1 MKANLFLAAS
11 LLFSASLTS
20 SFAATPEEAP
30 ATWVG
35 NSAVNVNGTWYY
47 CGTSFDWCSGGAFH
61 QNNLGEIS
69 ALYLGGQSQA
79 TANSNWNQ
87 GSTLTM
93 SYQIDDGAVST
104 IDLTIYQWDQG
115 EYGKNMVFQS
125 GGSSFEDTFIDISSF
140 EAGSTHTLSV
150 WFHDRDKYYDSN
162 FPNNY
167 VAEFTKKAPT
177 PLANSTDIT
186 EAMDAADGDPI
197 DVQLNGLTLY
207 KDTYWNTICLPFS
220 LSQIEI
226 ETSPL
231 AGAVIN
237 ELLES
242 TITDGA
248 LTLTFGSVSEITA
261 GIPYIIKW
269 TSNEDPVVD
278 PIFTGVTLT
287 TDQAGFVS
295 GDFIFS
301 GYFDPSSISGEEYL
315 YLGNENTLYYPSE
328 PVEVGPF
335 RAYFVSSDVEGEIKA
350 FVLNFDDDNEATA
363 IQQISQP
370 STLNS
375 HLTPYF
381 TLDGRRL
388 PSQPTTTG
396 IYIHN
401 GTKVIIK

>member
-125 GGSSFEDTFIDISSF
+125 GGSSFEDTFVDISSF

-207 KDTYWNTICLPFS
+207 KDTYWNTICLPFD
-220 LSQIEI
+220 LSEVEI

-231 AGAVIN
+231 AGIEIC
-237 ELLES
+237 ELNGS
-242 TITDGA
+242 A
-248 LTLTFGSVSEITA
+248 LDDEGTLSLYFETA
-261 GIPYIIKW
+261 TSISAGVPYIVKW
-269 TSNEDPVVD
+269 TSEETSVEN
-278 PIFTGVTLT
+278 PIFTGVTLSKDLFPKNSSAVT
-287 TDQAGFVS
+287 FQGC
-295 GDFIFS
+295 FS
-301 GYFDPSSISGEEYL
+301 PSDINGEDYL
-315 YLGNENTLYYPSE
+315 YLGDENTLYWPQSNKTI
-328 PVEVGPF
+328 GAF
-335 RAYFVSSDVEGEIKA
+335 RAYFKLAESQASQIKA
-350 FVLNFDDDNEATA
+350 FRMNFGDETTA
-363 IQQISQP
+363 IKQLSQP

-375 HLTPYF
+375 QLSPWF
-381 TLDGRRL
+381 TLDGRHL
-388 PSQPTTTG
+388 TTQPTTSG